1 MSHPT
6 SMTYTGRVIDQR
18 RQAPISGARVYL
30 KLEDT
35 TVFSYTDIEGIY
47 QLLIYSGYY
56 AIQQGELS
64 VTAKGYINYKSSI
77 KLSLQK
83 KELGDIR
90 LTELNTDINS
100 SYLFPVLIGAT
111 IVLLIM
117 TMIILNSTQKK
128 IPENPRNRYSV
139 YIVKM

>member
-6 SMTYTGRVIDQR
+6 SITYTGRVIDQR

-47 QLLIYSGYY
+47 QLSIYSGYY

-64 VTAKGYINYKSSI
+64 VTAKGYTNYKSSI

-128 IPENPRNRYSV
+128 NPENPRNRYSV

>member
-111 IVLLIM
+111 IILLIM
-117 TMIILNSTQKK
+117 TMIILNSTPKK

>member
-6 SMTYTGRVIDQR
+6 SITYTGRVIDQR

-47 QLLIYSGYY
+47 QLSIYSGYY

-64 VTAKGYINYKSSI
+64 VTAKGYTNYKSSI